1 MKSAPTIVRSTIWNF
16 VGLGLPIAAAIV
28 SIPPVIRG
36 LGVERFGVLA
46 LGWML
51 MGFFALLD
59 LGLGQA
65 TTKYIAEYVARNDHS
80 KVPNLISNSLTAH
93 GLLGLLGAC
102 ILALIA
108 PLLCKDAF

>member
-1 MKSAPTIVRSTIWNF
+1 MKSSPTIVRSTLWTF
-16 VGLGLPIAAAIV
+16 LGLGLPIAAAVV

-59 LGLGQA
+59 LGIGQA
-65 TTKYIAEYVARNDHS
+65 TTKYIAEHLARNDRS
-80 KVPNLISNSLTAH
+80 KLSNLMSNSLTAH
-93 GLLGLLGAC
+93 ALLGFFGA
-102 ILALIA
+102 
-108 PLLCKDAF
+108 